1 MAAIYGSCWGS
12 NAGRYTV
19 WIDWNLLSQD
29 INNNTSTI
37 NAKLYV
43 RRNDGYANSA
53 YNLNGRQYRC
63 LKYDNANVV
72 SGNGNVDT
80 RNGQSYLLQEANYTI
95 WHNADGTKGITL
107 QGEFNIS
114 GVSGL
119 SGGSVSGW
127 ITLPTI
133 QRASHPSVNNFTI
146 GDLITINTNRTWNGF
161 THTIELIINGQTIR
175 TLEHVDTSA
184 TVQLT
189 YEEIEQVYNS
199 MPTQQSCTVEVK
211 CTTYNGSTNIGTN
224 SAYST
229 CSIRKE
235 ECYPLFPSNF
245 TLNYTY
251 WENDSLYPFTCLH
264 QILDKNVILSG
275 FGQLQTIHSRV
286 ESSLSK
292 NGAYIKK
299 FRINF
304 NGNITEYE
312 YEKTENDYPF
322 FDYYIDVPSGLSSS
336 IDLIFTVV
344 DSRGLETSKGYKLE
358 VSDYVLP
365 QINSVELKRTDGISE
380 EVHLNL
386 KASIWNGKWKNNE
399 LGELKNEIRQLQ
411 FRYYH
416 ENAESDEPY
425 VWSEWINIPNDVIV
439 IDENN
444 QISVN
449 DWLMS
454 IVEEGPPEETV
465 AVKFPVNDDVQ
476 VQFRLTDGIYRVDA
490 FVDEYSGET
499 GNLDISLGTYNFNSS
514 VDPGKFLDVI
524 SKDYDGNYHIGIGG
538 MPDDDYLETFHGD
551 VNIKGSLNI
560 ESQSERGL
568 IKEYVLDSEQSDIEI
583 EGLDI
588 LKDGGLYKVEFTFS
602 CTSNDDVETQING
615 FNSGYYF
622 FAFATRS
629 GSSVDVDGDMK
640 SAYRANLNAIY
651 YWTHGTPYSDYPSFM
666 TIDLRLLKQV
676 DNPNS
681 YKMNY
686 RVGYNSSSSGDNGIS
701 IIQGS
706 NTETV
711 ENITSIKFHIGNNGK
726 FHKGTRVK
734 IYSR

>member
-1 MAAIYGSCWGS
+1 MATIYGSCWGS

-72 SGNGNVDT
+72 GGNGNVDT
-80 RNGQSYLLQEANYTI
+80 RNGQYYLLQEANYTI

-175 TLEHVDTSA
+175 TVDHVDTSV
-184 TVQLT
+184 TIQLT
-189 YEEIEQVYNS
+189 DDEIEQIYNS

-235 ECYPLFPSNF
+235 ECYPLFPTQLF
-245 TLNYTY
+245 LHYEY
-251 WENDSLYPFTCLH
+251 WRNDQMGGTVT
-264 QILDKNVILSG
+264 QILPTGTIISG
-275 FGQLQTIHSRV
+275 FGNLTV
-286 ESSLSK
+286 EHYRADDHIGK
-292 NGAYIKK
+292 KGANLVK
-299 FRINF
+299 FRINL
-304 NGNITEYE
+304 NGNIAEFNRGE
-312 YEKTENDYPF
+312 DDF
-322 FDYYIDVPSGLSSS
+322 LDSGIAVPNGISGNV
-336 IDLIFTVV
+336 DLILTVI
-344 DSRGLETSKGYKLE
+344 DSRGLETSKTYKLK
-358 VSDYVLP
+358 VSDYVVP
-365 QINSVELKRTDGISE
+365 KIDHIELKRSDGISE
-380 EVHLNL
+380 EVFLNL
-386 KASIWNGKWKNNE
+386 NASIWNGNWKNDE
-399 LGELKNEIRQLQ
+399 FGELKNEIRQLQ
-411 FRYYH
+411 FRYLH
-416 ENAESDEPY
+416 ENTESDEPY
-425 VWSEWINIPNDVIV
+425 TWSSWIDIPSDVID

-449 DWLMS
+449 GWLMS
-454 IVEEGPPEETV
+454 VVEEGPPEETV
-465 AVKFPVNDDVQ
+465 AVKFPVNNDVQ
-476 VQFRLTDGIYRVDA
+476 VQFRLTDGVYRESA
-490 FVDEYSGET
+490 FVEDGGVYS
-499 GNLDISLGTYNFNSS
+499 LDISLGTYNFNSS

-640 SAYRANLNAIY
+640 GAYRANLNAIY
-651 YWTHGTPYSDYPSFM
+651 YWTHGTPHSDYPSFM

>member
-72 SGNGNVDT
+72 GGNGNVDT
-80 RNGQSYLLQEANYTI
+80 RNGQYYLLQEANYTI

-175 TLEHVDTSA
+175 TVDHVDTSV
-184 TVQLT
+184 TIQLT
-189 YEEIEQVYNS
+189 DDEIEQIYNS

-235 ECYPLFPSNF
+235 ECYPLFPTQLF
-245 TLNYTY
+245 LHYEY
-251 WENDSLYPFTCLH
+251 WRNDQMGGTVT
-264 QILDKNVILSG
+264 QILPTGTIISG
-275 FGQLQTIHSRV
+275 FGNLTV
-286 ESSLSK
+286 EHYRADDHIGK
-292 NGAYIKK
+292 KGANLVK
-299 FRINF
+299 FRINL
-304 NGNITEYE
+304 NGNIAEFNRGE
-312 YEKTENDYPF
+312 DDYL
-322 FDYYIDVPSGLSSS
+322 DSGIAVPNGISGNV
-336 IDLIFTVV
+336 DLILTVI
-344 DSRGLETSKGYKLE
+344 DSRGLETSKTYKLK
-358 VSDYVLP
+358 VSDYVVP
-365 QINSVELKRTDGISE
+365 KIDHIELKRSDGISE
-380 EVHLNL
+380 EVFLNL
-386 KASIWNGKWKNNE
+386 NASIWNGNWKNDE

-411 FRYYH
+411 FRYLH
-416 ENAESDEPY
+416 ENTESDEPY
-425 VWSEWINIPNDVIV
+425 TWSSWIDIPSDVID

-449 DWLMS
+449 GWLMS
-454 IVEEGPPEETV
+454 VVEEGPPEETV
-465 AVKFPVNDDVQ
+465 AVKFPVNNDVQ
-476 VQFRLTDGIYRVDA
+476 VQFRLTDGVYRESA
-490 FVDEYSGET
+490 FVEDGGVYS
-499 GNLDISLGTYNFNSS
+499 LDISLGTYNFNSS

-538 MPDDDYLETFHGD
+538 MPDDNYLETFHGD
-551 VNIKGSLNI
+551 VNIKGNLNI

-568 IKEYVLDSEQSDIEI
+568 IKEYVLDSEQREI
-583 EGLDI
+583 KIDNLDI

-602 CTSNDDVETQING
+602 CTTSDDVCIQMNDIGGQYCFYALTVRSSSSEDTDGSMANAYRSNING
-615 FNSGYYF
+615 
-622 FAFATRS
+622 
-629 GSSVDVDGDMK
+629 
-640 SAYRANLNAIY
+640 IY
-651 YWTHGTPYSDYPSFM
+651 YWTHGTPFSDYPSFITM
-666 TIDLRLLKQV
+666 DLRLLKQV

-686 RVGYNSSSSGDNGIS
+686 RVNYNSSSSNDNGIS
-701 IIQGS
+701 IIEGS
-706 NTETV
+706 NTTII
-711 ENITSIKFHIGNNGK
+711 ENITSITFSIGNNGK
-726 FHKGTRVK
+726 FHKGSRVK
-734 IYSR
+734 VYSR

>member
-72 SGNGNVDT
+72 GGNGNVDT
-80 RNGQSYLLQEANYTI
+80 RNGQYYLLQEANYTI

-175 TLEHVDTSA
+175 TVDHVDTSV
-184 TVQLT
+184 TIQLT
-189 YEEIEQVYNS
+189 DDEIEQIYNS

-235 ECYPLFPSNF
+235 ECYPLFPTQLF
-245 TLNYTY
+245 LHYEY
-251 WENDSLYPFTCLH
+251 WRNDQMGGTVT
-264 QILDKNVILSG
+264 QILPTGTIISG
-275 FGQLQTIHSRV
+275 FGNLTV
-286 ESSLSK
+286 EHYRADDHIGK
-292 NGAYIKK
+292 KGANLVK
-299 FRINF
+299 FRINL
-304 NGNITEYE
+304 NGNIAEFNRGE
-312 YEKTENDYPF
+312 DDF
-322 FDYYIDVPSGLSSS
+322 LDSGIAVPNGISGNV
-336 IDLIFTVV
+336 DLILTVI
-344 DSRGLETSKGYKLE
+344 DSRGLETSKTYKLK
-358 VSDYVLP
+358 VSDYVVP
-365 QINSVELKRTDGISE
+365 KIDHIELKRSDGISE
-380 EVHLNL
+380 EVFLNL
-386 KASIWNGKWKNNE
+386 NASIWNGNWKNDE

-411 FRYYH
+411 FRYLH
-416 ENAESDEPY
+416 ENTESDEPY
-425 VWSEWINIPNDVIV
+425 TWSSWIDIPSDVID

-449 DWLMS
+449 GWLMS
-454 IVEEGPPEETV
+454 VVEEGPPEETV
-465 AVKFPVNDDVQ
+465 AVKFPVNNDVQ
-476 VQFRLTDGIYRVDA
+476 VQFRLTDGVYRESA
-490 FVDEYSGET
+490 FVEDGGVYS
-499 GNLDISLGTYNFNSS
+499 LDISLGTYNFNSS

-538 MPDDDYLETFHGD
+538 MPDDNYLETFHGD
-551 VNIKGSLNI
+551 VNIKGNLNI

-568 IKEYVLDSEQSDIEI
+568 IKEYVLDSEQREI
-583 EGLDI
+583 KIDNLDI

-602 CTSNDDVETQING
+602 CTTSDDVCIQMNDIGGQYYFYALSVRNSSSEDTDGSMSNAYRSNING
-615 FNSGYYF
+615 
-622 FAFATRS
+622 
-629 GSSVDVDGDMK
+629 
-640 SAYRANLNAIY
+640 IY
-651 YWTHGTPYSDYPSFM
+651 YWTHGTPFSDYPSFITM
-666 TIDLRLLKQV
+666 DLRLLKQV

-686 RVGYNSSSSGDNGIS
+686 RVNYNSSSSNDNGIS
-701 IIQGS
+701 IIEGS
-706 NTETV
+706 NTTII
-711 ENITSIKFHIGNNGK
+711 ENITSITFSIGNNGK
-726 FHKGTRVK
+726 FHKGSRVK
-734 IYSR
+734 VYSR

>member
-72 SGNGNVDT
+72 GGNGNVDT
-80 RNGQSYLLQEANYTI
+80 RNGQYYLLQEANYTI

-175 TLEHVDTSA
+175 TVDHVDTSV
-184 TVQLT
+184 TIQLT
-189 YEEIEQVYNS
+189 DDEIEQIYNS

-235 ECYPLFPSNF
+235 ECYPLFPTQLF
-245 TLNYTY
+245 LHYEY
-251 WENDSLYPFTCLH
+251 WRNDQMGGTVT
-264 QILDKNVILSG
+264 QILPTGTIISG
-275 FGQLQTIHSRV
+275 FGNLTV
-286 ESSLSK
+286 EHYRADDHIGK
-292 NGAYIKK
+292 KGANLVK
-299 FRINF
+299 FRINL
-304 NGNITEYE
+304 NGNIAEFNRGE
-312 YEKTENDYPF
+312 DDF
-322 FDYYIDVPSGLSSS
+322 LDSGIAVPNGISGNV
-336 IDLIFTVV
+336 DLILTVI
-344 DSRGLETSKGYKLE
+344 DSRGLETSKTYKLK
-358 VSDYVLP
+358 VSDYVVP
-365 QINSVELKRTDGISE
+365 KIDHIELKRSDGISE
-380 EVHLNL
+380 EVSLNL
-386 KASIWNGKWKNNE
+386 NASIWNGNWENDE

-411 FRYYH
+411 FRYLH
-416 ENAESDEPY
+416 ENTESDEPY
-425 VWSEWINIPNDVIV
+425 TWSSWIDIPSDVID

-449 DWLMS
+449 GWLMS
-454 IVEEGPPEETV
+454 VVEEGPPEETV
-465 AVKFPVNDDVQ
+465 AVKFPVNNDVQ
-476 VQFRLTDGIYRVDA
+476 VQFRLTDGVYRESA
-490 FVDEYSGET
+490 FVEDGGVYS
-499 GNLDISLGTYNFNSS
+499 LDISLGTYNFNSS

-568 IKEYVLDSEQSDIEI
+568 IREYVLDNESSEIRIDD
-583 EGLDI
+583 LDI
-588 LKDGGLYKVEFTFS
+588 LKDGGFYKVELTFS
-602 CTSNDDVETQING
+602 CTTNDDVCIQMNDIGNE
-615 FNSGYYF
+615 YYF
-622 FAFATRS
+622 YAFAARS
-629 GSSVDVDGDMK
+629 GSSIDADGDMNG
-640 SAYRANLNAIY
+640 SYRAGINGIY
-651 YWTHGTPYSDYPSFM
+651 YWTHGTQFSDYPSFITM
-666 TIDLRLLKQV
+666 DLRLLKQV

-686 RVGYNSSSSGDNGIS
+686 RVNYNSSSSGDNAIS
-701 IIQGS
+701 LMEGG
-706 NTETV
+706 NTTPI
-711 ENITSIKFHIGNNGK
+711 ENITSIRFSMENNGK

>member
-72 SGNGNVDT
+72 GGNGNVDT

-189 YEEIEQVYNS
+189 DDEIEQVYNS
-199 MPTQQSCTVEVK
+199 MPTQQTCTVEVK

-235 ECYPLFPSNF
+235 ECYPIFPSHF

-251 WENDSLYPFTCLH
+251 WKNDNLWPFPCGN
-264 QILDKNVILSG
+264 QILDNNVIISG
-275 FGQLQTIHSRV
+275 FGKLETVHNLY
-286 ESSLSK
+286 EDNLCK
-292 NGAYIKK
+292 NGAYVAK

-304 NGNITEYE
+304 NGKITEYQ
-312 YEKTENDYPF
+312 YEKSDNDPIF
-322 FDYYIDVPSGLSSS
+322 NYYVDVPDG
-336 IDLIFTVV
+336 IVTDVDLIFTVV
-344 DSRGLETSKGYKLE
+344 DSRGLETSKTYKLN
-358 VSDYVLP
+358 VIDYTIP
-365 QINSVELKRTDGISE
+365 KIDSVELKRTDGISE

-386 KASIWNGKWKNNE
+386 QASIWNGNWKNEE
-399 LGELKNEIRQLQ
+399 LGDLKNEIRELQ
-411 FRYYH
+411 FRYPI
-416 ENAESDEPY
+416 ENSDGQETLSP
-425 VWSEWINIPNDVIV
+425 WRDIPSDAIT

-449 DWLMS
+449 DWL
-454 IVEEGPPEETV
+454 VTEKLDGPPEEIV
-465 AVKFPVNDDVQ
+465 AIKFPVNNSVR
-476 VQFRLTDGIYRVDA
+476 VQFRLTDGIYRESA
-490 FVDEYSGET
+490 FVEPSVGESR
-499 GNLDISLGTYNFNSS
+499 NLDVYLGTFQLDTS

-629 GSSVDVDGDMK
+629 GSSTDVDGDMK
-640 SAYRANLNAIY
+640 GAYRANLNAIY
-651 YWTHGTPYSDYPSFM
+651 YWTHGTLYSDYPSFM

-701 IIQGS
+701 IMQGS

>member
-72 SGNGNVDT
+72 GGNGNVDT
-80 RNGQSYLLQEANYTI
+80 RNGQYYLLQEANYTI

-175 TLEHVDTSA
+175 TVDHVDTSV
-184 TVQLT
+184 TIQLT
-189 YEEIEQVYNS
+189 DDEIEQIYNS

-235 ECYPLFPSNF
+235 ECYPLFPTQLF
-245 TLNYTY
+245 LHYEY
-251 WENDSLYPFTCLH
+251 WRNDQMGGTVT
-264 QILDKNVILSG
+264 QILPTGTIISG
-275 FGQLQTIHSRV
+275 FGNLTV
-286 ESSLSK
+286 EHYRADDHIGK
-292 NGAYIKK
+292 KGANLVK
-299 FRINF
+299 FRINL
-304 NGNITEYE
+304 NGNIAEFNRGE
-312 YEKTENDYPF
+312 DDYL
-322 FDYYIDVPSGLSSS
+322 DSGIAVPNGISGNV
-336 IDLIFTVV
+336 DLILTVI
-344 DSRGLETSKGYKLE
+344 DSRGLETSKTYKLK
-358 VSDYVLP
+358 VSDYVVP
-365 QINSVELKRTDGISE
+365 KIDHIELKRSDGISE
-380 EVHLNL
+380 EVFLNL
-386 KASIWNGKWKNNE
+386 NASIWNGNWKNDE

-411 FRYYH
+411 FRYLH
-416 ENAESDEPY
+416 ENTESDEPY
-425 VWSEWINIPNDVIV
+425 TWSSWIDIPSDVID

-449 DWLMS
+449 GWLMS
-454 IVEEGPPEETV
+454 VVEEGPPEETV
-465 AVKFPVNDDVQ
+465 AVKFPVNNDVQ
-476 VQFRLTDGIYRVDA
+476 VQFRLTDGVYRESA
-490 FVDEYSGET
+490 FVEDGGVYS
-499 GNLDISLGTYNFNSS
+499 LDISLGTYNFNSS

-538 MPDDDYLETFHGD
+538 MPDDNYLETFHGD
-551 VNIKGSLNI
+551 VNIKGNLNI

-568 IKEYVLDSEQSDIEI
+568 IKEYVLDSEQREI
-583 EGLDI
+583 KIDNLDI

-602 CTSNDDVETQING
+602 CTTSDDVCIQMNDIGGQYYFYALSVRNSSSEDTDGSMSNAYRSNING
-615 FNSGYYF
+615 
-622 FAFATRS
+622 
-629 GSSVDVDGDMK
+629 
-640 SAYRANLNAIY
+640 IY
-651 YWTHGTPYSDYPSFM
+651 YWTHGTPFSDYPSFITM
-666 TIDLRLLKQV
+666 DLRLLKQV

-686 RVGYNSSSSGDNGIS
+686 RVNYNSSSSNDNGIS
-701 IIQGS
+701 IIEGS
-706 NTETV
+706 NTTII
-711 ENITSIKFHIGNNGK
+711 ENITSITFSIGNNGK
-726 FHKGTRVK
+726 FHKGSRVK
-734 IYSR
+734 VYSR

>member
-72 SGNGNVDT
+72 GGNGNVDT
-80 RNGQSYLLQEANYTI
+80 RNGQYYLLQEANYTI

-175 TLEHVDTSA
+175 TVDHVDTSV
-184 TVQLT
+184 TIQLT
-189 YEEIEQVYNS
+189 DDEIEQIYNS

-235 ECYPLFPSNF
+235 ECYPLFPTQLF
-245 TLNYTY
+245 LHYEY
-251 WENDSLYPFTCLH
+251 WRNDQMGGTVT
-264 QILDKNVILSG
+264 QILPTGTIISG
-275 FGQLQTIHSRV
+275 FGNLTV
-286 ESSLSK
+286 EHYRADDHIGK
-292 NGAYIKK
+292 KGANLVK
-299 FRINF
+299 FRINL
-304 NGNITEYE
+304 NGNIAEFNRGE
-312 YEKTENDYPF
+312 DDYL
-322 FDYYIDVPSGLSSS
+322 DSGIAVPNGISGNV
-336 IDLIFTVV
+336 DLILTVI
-344 DSRGLETSKGYKLE
+344 DSRGLETSKTYKLK
-358 VSDYVLP
+358 VSDYVVP
-365 QINSVELKRTDGISE
+365 KIDHIELKRSDGISE
-380 EVHLNL
+380 EVFLNL
-386 KASIWNGKWKNNE
+386 NASIWNGNWKNDE

-411 FRYYH
+411 FRYLH
-416 ENAESDEPY
+416 ENTESDEPY
-425 VWSEWINIPNDVIV
+425 TWSSWIDISSDVID

-449 DWLMS
+449 GWLMS
-454 IVEEGPPEETV
+454 VVEEGPPEETV
-465 AVKFPVNDDVQ
+465 AVKFPVNNDVQ
-476 VQFRLTDGIYRVDA
+476 VQFRLTDGVYRESA
-490 FVDEYSGET
+490 FVEDGGVYS
-499 GNLDISLGTYNFNSS
+499 LDISLGTYNFNSS

-538 MPDDDYLETFHGD
+538 MPDDNYLETFHGD
-551 VNIKGSLNI
+551 VNIKGNLNI

-568 IKEYVLDSEQSDIEI
+568 IKEYVLDSEQREI
-583 EGLDI
+583 KIDNLDI

-602 CTSNDDVETQING
+602 CTTSDDVCIQMNDIGDQYYFYALSVRSSSSEDTDGSMSNAYRSNING
-615 FNSGYYF
+615 
-622 FAFATRS
+622 
-629 GSSVDVDGDMK
+629 
-640 SAYRANLNAIY
+640 IY
-651 YWTHGTPYSDYPSFM
+651 YWTHGTPFSDYPSFITM
-666 TIDLRLLKQV
+666 DLRLLKQV

-686 RVGYNSSSSGDNGIS
+686 RVNYNSSSSNDNGIS
-701 IIQGS
+701 IIEGS
-706 NTETV
+706 NTTII
-711 ENITSIKFHIGNNGK
+711 ENITSITFSIGNNGK
-726 FHKGTRVK
+726 FHKGSRVK
-734 IYSR
+734 VYSR